1 MCTFIG
7 ALKLFAAFTF
17 DDMKKRK
24 NFLVKTAFS
33 HPIIKPPCL

>member
-7 ALKLFAAFTF
+7 ALKLFAAFSF

-24 NFLVKTAFS
+24 NIFGQNGFFS
-33 HPIIKPPCL
+33 ANY